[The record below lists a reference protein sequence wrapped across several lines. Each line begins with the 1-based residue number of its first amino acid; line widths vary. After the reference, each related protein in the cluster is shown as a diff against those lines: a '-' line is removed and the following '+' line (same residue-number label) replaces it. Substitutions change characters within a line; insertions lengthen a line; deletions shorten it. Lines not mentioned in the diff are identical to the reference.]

1 MKKYEL
7 TILLAWAASGAVA
20 HAQKPAAPVEELSG
34 REGRVLQSQQR
45 AGMAYRQLQQAQY
58 ETKLAEQDYLNA
70 EDARR
75 LAQKRADEL
84 RREAETAKKAFDAVK
99 AKEAAARAAYEKEV
113 NAVDRLH
120 RTPQK

>member
-1 MKKYEL
+1 MKKHGL
-7 TILLAWAASGAVA
+7 TLALVCMASVAAAQ
-20 HAQKPAAPVEELSG
+20 AQKPAPVEDLSG
-34 REGRVLQSQQR
+34 REGMVLQSQQR
-45 AGMAYRQLQQAQY
+45 AGMAYRRLQDAQFQ
-58 ETKLAEQDYLNA
+58 TKLAEQDYLNA

-84 RREAETAKKAFDAVK
+84 RHQAAAAKKALDAAK
-99 AKEAAARAAYEKEV
+99 AKEAVARAAYEKEV

>member
-1 MKKYEL
+1 MKKYGL
-7 TILLAWAASGAVA
+7 TILLACVASGAVA
-20 HAQKPAAPVEELSG
+20 QTQKPAPVEDVSG
-34 REGRVLQSQQR
+34 REGVVLQSQQR

-84 RREAETAKKAFDAVK
+84 RREAEPAKKAFDAAK
-99 AKEAAARAAYEKEV
+99 AKEAAARVAYEKEV
-113 NAVDRLH
+113 NAVDKLQRK
-120 RTPQK
+120 PQK

>member
-1 MKKYEL
+1 MKKYGL
-7 TILLAWAASGAVA
+7 TIMLACMVSAA
-20 HAQKPAAPVEELSG
+20 AQAQTPSPAPVDDLSG
-34 REGRVLQSQQR
+34 REGAVLHSQQR

-75 LAQKRADEL
+75 LAQKRVDEL

>member
-7 TILLAWAASGAVA
+7 TILLACAVSGAVA
-20 HAQKPAAPVEELSG
+20 QAQKPAPVEDLAAG
-34 REGRVLQSQQR
+34 EGAVLQSQQR

-58 ETKLAEQDYLNA
+58 ETRLAEQDYLNA

-84 RREAETAKKAFDAVK
+84 RREAETAKKAFDAAK

-113 NAVDRLH
+113 NAVNQLQRK
-120 RTPQK
+120 PQK

>member
-1 MKKYEL
+1 
-7 TILLAWAASGAVA
+7 
-20 HAQKPAAPVEELSG
+20 
-34 REGRVLQSQQR
+34 
-45 AGMAYRQLQQAQY
+45 MAYRQLQQAQY